1 MIEWIKRFFTKSEI
15 RKADL
20 PKCSKCGLL
29 STKRIEIRFI
39 QGEEISSIAGN
50 CCDSCEDDLSREF
63 NPLWIPPLV
72 FEQEK

>member
-1 MIEWIKRFFTKSEI
+1 MIEWIKRFFTKREI
-15 RKADL
+15 SKSDL

-29 STKRIEIRFI
+29 STNRIEIRFI
-39 QGEEISSIAGN
+39 QGESISSISGN

-72 FEQEK
+72 FEER